1 MKINFTRHLPKRC
14 AIRHCARQ
22 TTRLENAHAHP
33 AACPKQ
39 SRSALPNSKRSDRHV
54 RGFPKRQTRPANNS
68 RSPHNQSREKRK
80 HQALR
85 PTTHPQTAARLQDR
99 IGTFAV
105 FRNGKRG
112 LQITLVVLI
121 INRGRNVNTKHFV
134 QQLIRKLPRVF
145 SRVIDLTPLLEIRLS
160 TFGRQV
166 GRDLV
171 QAKRARA
178 RNDRLRRINVT
189 EKLSR
194 QRHLSRHLRQEL
206 ALFVFQRLDRCFHR
220 RAHRLKTIAAKHARL
235 REITKRGRLIPI
247 HRNSKHIVSRDVSG
261 QRRVYTMDQAID
273 ETEPRR
279 IVRLVTQQPLHAAA
293 VETMRRGNAISVARK
308 DNVEWI
314 ASSSRAFEFKF
325 VMTARRFDYQHYR
338 RQRIFHQRIDRR
350 TGALAYPV
358 DPRACT
364 KTSQDRG
371 FEVRQA
377 APHVRKFRLN
387 VARLADINIGQA
399 LADSHLFQDAIDD
412 LFRREQVTS
421 ESEFAVAAREGNE
434 VVNGGD
440 VDVVPVHLAMHAIES
455 RELVLKLADEATQLS
470 GRVALFQNVCS

>member
-1 MKINFTRHLPKRC
+1 MVHENQLPAPRGTFPNAAQSDIARDKRL
-14 AIRHCARQ
+14 A
-22 TTRLENAHAHP
+22 
-33 AACPKQ
+33 
-39 SRSALPNSKRSDRHV
+39 SRMPTHTQQRAPNSRDLLY
-54 RGFPKRQTRPANNS
+54 QTQKN
-68 RSPHNQSREKRK
+68 
-80 HQALR
+80 L
-85 PTTHPQTAARLQDR
+85 

-145 SRVIDLTPLLEIRLS
+145 SRVIDLKPLLEIRLS
-160 TFGRQV
+160 TFGQV

-194 QRHLSRHLRQEL
+194 QRHLSRHLRQEV
-206 ALFVFQRLDRCFHR
+206 ALFAFQRLDRCFHR

-273 ETEPRR
+273 EAEPRLM
-279 IVRLVTQQPLHAAA
+279 VSLVSIQPLHATA
-293 VETMRRGNAISVARK
+293 VETMRRRNAISVARK

-338 RQRIFHQRIDRR
+338 RHRIFHQRIDRR
-350 TGALAYPV
+350 TVALAYPV

-399 LADSHLFQDAIDD
+399 LADSHLFQDAIGD

-440 VDVVPVHLAMHAIES
+440 VDVMPVHLAMHAIES